1 MIVSGVVALCVPRA
15 REFPLDLINL
25 LVFILSFSY
34 LISFTCSALVDST
47 DGPIVPIAV
56 GITIGVTIALTLYA
70 FFCKGNF
77 LIWIGVIIV
86 VSLTASIVAIVSIF
100 TYSNTLVM
108 IYCGL
113 VVVIYGIYLVI
124 ITKFIIGG
132 DYPEFPMD
140 NYILASLFLYI
151 YIMKMFLYILMIVA
165 RSKK

>member
-1 MIVSGVVALCVPRA
+1 MIVSGVVAMCVPKA

-34 LISFTCSALVDST
+34 LMSFLCSSLVESV

-56 GITIGVTIALTLYA
+56 GITVGLTVLLTLYA
-70 FFCKGNF
+70 FLCKGNF
-77 LIWIGVIIV
+77 LIWLGIIIV
-86 VSLTASIVAIVSIF
+86 VSFTASIVAIVSIF
-100 TYSNTLVM
+100 TNNDTLVM
-108 IYCGL
+108 VYCGL
-113 VVVIYGIYLVI
+113 VVTIYGIYLVI
-124 ITKFIIGG
+124 ITKLIIGG

-151 YIMKMFLYILMIVA
+151 YIMKMFMYILMIVA